1 MRIIGLLA
9 LTFLAMLLIG
19 RILGSNALLF
29 ISLSANLIVL
39 GKCLRTW
46 IARLIARSREE
57 NPS

>member
-19 RILGSNALLF
+19 RILGRDALLF

-39 GKCLRTW
+39 GMRLRTW
-46 IARLIARSREE
+46 ITRLIARSREE